1 MAVTGAVNIQ
11 LSTPGQFHLKF
22 HTLLMLSM
30 IMLFTMSHRKMS
42 ASLNIF
48 RFVFSQLVYGLN
60 RRVSVKIE
68 DS

>member
-1 MAVTGAVNIQ
+1 
-11 LSTPGQFHLKF
+11 
-22 HTLLMLSM
+22 
-30 IMLFTMSHRKMS
+30 MS